1 MAEMKASAPTKVEI
15 YYDVVSP
22 YTWLGF
28 DFEVIFLFTYIPA
41 LISVYVYVLPT
52 LICLPSKS

>member
-28 DFEVIFLFTYIPA
+28 KVIFLFTYIFQHSFQFMVTYY
-41 LISVYVYVLPT
+41 LH
-52 LICLPSKS
+52 